1 MKKILLPLTLLLGAC
16 SNSGTTTT
24 TTTPEPAAAETAAA
38 SSDTTAAT
46 APAAAPDTDSSA
58 VDAASGATSVPN
70 ETLFNGILVLPPQN
84 RATVTLTMGGSVR
97 STTLLP
103 GAYVRQDETLATLE
117 NPEFITLQQ
126 TYLDSHAQYEYL
138 RTEYLRQQTLSR
150 EEASSQ
156 KRYQQSRA
164 EYLSMRSRMEAAAA
178 QLALLGM
185 DTTHLLSRGIA
196 PLLEVKAPISGYV
209 ADVKMN
215 IGRHFDVGEPLCE
228 IVDKREMMLRL
239 TAYEKDLPHLM
250 IGDQVEFR
258 VNGMDLQTFHGM
270 VAMIGQQVNSENR
283 SIDVYVRIAEQNP
296 QFRRACTPR
305 PASGPL
311 MRIGSSIGA
320 VPDLCRRFGR
330 ERRNGR
336 TS

>member
-1 MKKILLPLTLLLGAC
+1 
-16 SNSGTTTT
+16 
-24 TTTPEPAAAETAAA
+24 
-38 SSDTTAAT
+38 
-46 APAAAPDTDSSA
+46 
-58 VDAASGATSVPN
+58 
-70 ETLFNGILVLPPQN
+70 
-84 RATVTLTMGGSVR
+84 
-97 STTLLP
+97 
-103 GAYVRQDETLATLE
+103 
-117 NPEFITLQQ
+117 
-126 TYLDSHAQYEYL
+126 
-138 RTEYLRQQTLSR
+138 
-150 EEASSQ
+150 
-156 KRYQQSRA
+156 
-164 EYLSMRSRMEAAAA
+164 
-178 QLALLGM
+178 
-185 DTTHLLSRGIA
+185 
-196 PLLEVKAPISGYV
+196 
-209 ADVKMN
+209 MN
-215 IGRHFDVGEPLCE
+215 VGRHFDVGEPLCE

-258 VNGMDLQTFHGM
+258 VSGMDLQTFHGM

-283 SIDVYVRIAEQNP
+283 SIDVYMRIAEQNP

>member
-1 MKKILLPLTLLLGAC
+1 MKKIFLPLTLLLGAC
-16 SNSGTTTT
+16 SNSGASSTAADPVSAAVQTADTV
-24 TTTPEPAAAETAAA
+24 ELAAAE
-38 SSDTTAAT
+38 
-46 APAAAPDTDSSA
+46 PADAA

-70 ETLFNGILVLPPQN
+70 ETLFNGTLAIPPQH

-103 GAYVRQDETLATLE
+103 GAYVKQGDVLATLE

-185 DTTHLLSRGIA
+185 DTTRLLSRGIA

-258 VNGMDLQTFHGM
+258 VNGMDLQTFHGT

-296 QFRRACTPR
+296 QFRPGMYAT
-305 PASGPL
+305 A
-311 MRIGSSIGA
+311 RI
-320 VPDLCRRFGR
+320 RRR
-330 ERRNGR
+330 
-336 TS
+336 